1 MAALQIP
8 STPVLTQRIQRML
21 SEVDLFDAW
30 TARGPSFAA
39 LVWLSCDSRPT
50 VLTPEQWDVLLFAW
64 AIWDAA
70 GLAPQPISAL
80 TGSLLLRSW
89 ATELGLVAAE
99 GR

>member
-8 STPVLTQRIQRML
+8 SAPVLVRRIRKML

-30 TARGPSFAA
+30 CPSGPTPGA
-39 LVWLSCDSRPT
+39 LAWLSHEHQPEE
-50 VLTPEQWDVLLFAW
+50 LTPAQWDVLLLAW